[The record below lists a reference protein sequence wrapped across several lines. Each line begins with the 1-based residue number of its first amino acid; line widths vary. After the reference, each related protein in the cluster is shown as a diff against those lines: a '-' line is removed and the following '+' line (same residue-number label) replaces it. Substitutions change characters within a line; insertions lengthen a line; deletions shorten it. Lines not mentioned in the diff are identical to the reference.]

1 MLSSLKLESF
11 LFLIFLKL
19 TRLLVDIRKDLP
31 YSSLLLHLLL
41 GLKFLSLFLLETH
54 QLLCCFAIVVQPEF
68 IFGFFD
74 SLDGLLVTQLTLASA
89 IFEICEGDVF

>member
-54 QLLCCFAIVVQPEF
+54 QLLRCFAIVVQPEF